1 MQTPK
6 AWIEGRNTSTD
17 AVGFFPGPYVEFM
30 RMDKVIAN
38 PPPLP
43 PYRPLSKGRTSISKV
58 NNKDGY
64 NNDDSG
70 YIGSPGMNVLNVT
83 LSEK

>member
-1 MQTPK
+1 
-6 AWIEGRNTSTD
+6 
-17 AVGFFPGPYVEFM
+17 
-30 RMDKVIAN
+30 MDKVIAN